1 MSDAARPISD
11 ATLAHLRAVV
21 DEPDLSG
28 TRYELVAALGRGGHA
43 PAGRGAVAPLGRG
56 GMSVVWRARDRVLER
71 DVALKVLTTP
81 AAAGVAERLVAEAK
95 ILGRLDHPGIVPVH
109 DAGTLPD
116 GRVFVAMKL
125 VNGRRLDEL
134 ARAGAGE
141 NELLRILVRIGE
153 AVAFA
158 HAQGVVHC
166 DLKPAN
172 VMVGAF
178 GEVLV
183 MDWGVAKVLA
193 ATDGAAGG
201 AAAVAARVGTAG
213 FMSPEQERG
222 DTAAVDAQSDVFAP
236 GALLKE
242 LLTPQFGTRPPRA
255 LAAIAAKATA
265 VEKSARY
272 NGALA
277 FIADLER
284 YQRGEAV
291 AALPEGFALKVARLY
306 RQNRAAFWIVAT
318 YMVART
324 AFALWQFRG
333 RGG

>member
-1 MSDAARPISD
+1 
-11 ATLAHLRAVV
+11 
-21 DEPDLSG
+21 
-28 TRYELVAALGRGGHA
+28 
-43 PAGRGAVAPLGRG
+43 
-56 GMSVVWRARDRVLER
+56 MSVVWRARDRLLER
-71 DVALKVLTTP
+71 DVALKVLATP
-81 AAAGVAERLVAEAK
+81 APAGVAERLVAEAK
-95 ILGRLDHPGIVPVH
+95 ILARLDHPGIVPVH

-116 GRVFVAMKL
+116 GRVFYAMKL
-125 VNGRRLDEL
+125 VNGRRLDEV
-134 ARAGAGE
+134 ARAGASE
-141 NELLRILVRIGE
+141 TELLRVLVRIGE

-158 HAQGVVHC
+158 HAHGVVHC

-193 ATDGAAGG
+193 AAGAGAAGSS
-201 AAAVAARVGTAG
+201 ALASAPLRVGTAG

-222 DTAAVDAQSDVFAP
+222 ETAAIDAQSDVFAL

-242 LLTPQFGTRPPRA
+242 LMTFRYGAQPPRA
-255 LAAIAAKATA
+255 LAAVAAKAMEPA
-265 VEKSARY
+265 KSARY
-272 NGALA
+272 GDALA
-277 FIADLER
+277 FVADLER
-284 YQRGEAV
+284 WQRGEAV
-291 AALPEGFALKVARLY
+291 VALPEGFALKVARVY

-333 RGG
+333 RGT